1 MRETS
6 EEHWIWDGMVLDVS
20 TQRPLLDGLL
30 RLAHGVNAGQHP
42 MSKPELTGLHGALRG
57 FTRPSA

>member
-6 EEHWIWDGMVLDVS
+6 EDHWIWDGMVLDVS

-42 MSKPELTGLHGALRG
+42 T
-57 FTRPSA
+57 PSPNSR